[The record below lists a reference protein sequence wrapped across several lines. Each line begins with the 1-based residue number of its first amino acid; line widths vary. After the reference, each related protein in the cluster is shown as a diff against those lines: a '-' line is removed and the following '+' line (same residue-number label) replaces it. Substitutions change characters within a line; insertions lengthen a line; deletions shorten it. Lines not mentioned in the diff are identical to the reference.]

1 MKTININGEQCTVIE
16 SIDDV
21 LAYNSGKEIE
31 FVEEYRG
38 YYFIRFKPEHFYDEA
53 MYKVEINTGKAE
65 CIHLIDYFIE
75 VEGNGK
81 RIDPSTI
88 RRAV

>member
-1 MKTININGEQCTVIE
+1 MKSVTVHGESYNIVETL
-16 SIDDV
+16 DDV
-21 LAYNSGKEIE
+21 FADNPGKAVE
-31 FVEEYRG
+31 FIEEYQG
-38 YYFIRFKPEHFYDEA
+38 FYYIRFKPEHFYDEA

-88 RRAV
+88 RSAV